1 MAKQF
6 TAALRQWIFPV
17 VAGAIFSVAYAIHS
31 PTTEPGTRTID
42 LATFHSFAPYGPRF
56 LVAYLAYH
64 LFGASIVDWLSF
76 RAAMSFVCWILSVA
90 LLVRFSRRIQVSAA
104 AARFLMVSFTLIML
118 AHYCLPNVYAP
129 YYIYD
134 MPSIL
139 FYLLVF
145 LLSTDKSIWRIFL
158 GCLLA
163 VLFSLNRESITLALF
178 HAFAWWFGEYW
189 EIAAL
194 PGRRHLLRWPLLKY
208 LPAGNTDEKR
218 RLVAMASIAV
228 ALVATGVLRF
238 VVVHWLYG
246 PFQTGLEA
254 ALYEGSEI
262 RVIANVKHLFENWG
276 TGQQFVAIGFGAV
289 FYLGFVLRHQSLR
302 TRSLLIGSILPF
314 LMMIFVANFV
324 TELRVYNE
332 YIPLFACLLA
342 IVMDFSRVGAP
353 ASREDKPGA
362 LERDAAAAVG
372 PLAAFD

>member
-6 TAALRQWIFPV
+6 TAPLRQWIFPV

-31 PTTEPGTRTID
+31 PTTEPGTRTAD

-56 LVAYLAYH
+56 LVAYLVYH
-64 LFGASIVDWLSF
+64 MFGASVIDWLSF
-76 RAAMSFVCWILSVA
+76 RAAMSFVCWILSVP
-90 LLVRFSRRIQVSAA
+90 LLIRFSRRIQVSGSASP
-104 AARFLMVSFTLIML
+104 FLMVSFTLIML

-134 MPSIL
+134 MPSIF

-145 LLSTDKSIWRIFL
+145 QLITEKSTWRILL
-158 GCLLA
+158 GCALA

-254 ALYEGSEI
+254 ALYEDSEI
-262 RVIANVKHLFENWG
+262 RVVANVKHLFENWG
-276 TGQQFVAIGFGAV
+276 TRQQFVAIGFGV
-289 FYLGFVLRHQSLR
+289 IFYLGFILRDQSLR
-302 TRSLLIGSILPF
+302 TRSLLIGNILPF

-342 IVMDFSRVGAP
+342 TAMAFSRVAAP
-353 ASREDKPGA
+353 APREEKTATLATNASGKI
-362 LERDAAAAVG
+362 G
-372 PLAAFD
+372 PIAAFD